1 MLSTRPVSPEH
12 PLSAPPGPPARCIA
26 LYNFSAENPDEIN
39 MVRHEDIYTST
50 HPYLHIYTSTSSK
63 SPNIYAYLRVQ
74 VYHEEVELLGDG
86 EDEGWARVRNYKGE
100 QQLITIHYPGVASL
114 ILILAT
120 TIRPLQEKLD
130 SCRSPILN

>member
-12 PLSAPPGPPARCIA
+12 PLSAPPGPPSRCIA

-39 MVRHEDIYTST
+39 MVSHDPHLHIPIYIST
-50 HPYLHIYTSTSSK
+50 YLHIST
-63 SPNIYAYLRVQ
+63 YLRVQ

-100 QQLITIHYPGVASL
+100 QLQLITIHYLGVALL